1 MLESEVLE
9 EDLARVPR
17 LASDCD
23 PTALALSPA
32 EGFLLSRIDGQT
44 SWKLLREI
52 GGLSP
57 GEVDLCIEDWLLQG
71 FIDIDGRPPRV
82 KRRRGAIPDPPGKRQ
97 KTTSGPID
105 ESLIDRGLDLDPG
118 IQREILEFEQRLEVD
133 EFALLGV
140 KRSADS
146 REIKRVYF
154 ALSKRFHPDRYF
166 RKNVGHYAARLET
179 IFKRVSEAYELLSDS
194 VSRAAIEER
203 LAPVKRVEM
212 RSEKPAASTPEQ
224 PLTPIERLRRRMPFR
239 IPKAVSDEK
248 AAKGAE
254 FFKVATQA
262 KKMGRLS
269 EAASN
274 LRLAVAFDPFNYDYK
289 RALGEVQTKVA
300 FDRVQALLKGS
311 SCGFSG
317 SEASEAQRLADEVL
331 LYRPGDAAACDLAAR
346 VQLRLDNAERAEE
359 YSLRAIDLAPE
370 VGAFRRTLA
379 GVHRLRGNKGHASYE
394 LKMALELDSGDV
406 EAREML
412 EALRI
417 KPRRMSANG
426 G

>member
-1 MLESEVLE
+1 
-9 EDLARVPR
+9 
-17 LASDCD
+17 
-23 PTALALSPA
+23 
-32 EGFLLSRIDGQT
+32 LLSRIDGQT

-57 GEVDLCIEDWLLQG
+57 GAVDLCIEDWLLQG

-97 KTTSGPID
+97 QTTSGPID
-105 ESLIDRGLDLDPG
+105 ESLIDRGLDLDAG

-203 LAPVKRVEM
+203 LAPVERVEM
-212 RSEKPAASTPEQ
+212 RSENPAASTPEQ

-274 LRLAVAFDPFNYDYK
+274 LRLAVAFDPFNRDYK

-300 FDRVQALLKGS
+300 FERIEALLKGS
-311 SCGFSG
+311 SWS
-317 SEASEAQRLADEVL
+317 SSSSDASEAQRLADEVL

-346 VQLRLDNAERAEE
+346 VQLWLENAERADE

-379 GVHRLRGNKGHASYE
+379 GVHRLRGNKGHAWYE
-394 LKMALELDSGDV
+394 LKKALELDSGDV

-417 KPRRMSANG
+417 KPRRMLVNG